1 MSGHTGYIP
10 SGLLVY
16 LFVSSML
23 NKAKSSRVKKSGPI
37 MIFDATLFT
46 KAVIALGATGFSI
59 AAVYLVLTT
68 PGAALGVY
76 VFSGLAVVCSVA
88 FPSTISITKEGVQE
102 HQWWGKSIILNWRDI
117 QKIEYHKGPSTTVLF
132 GSDGRKI
139 AHSGFH
145 RDPETFQNEC
155 LKHTHLKLVTSNF

>member
-1 MSGHTGYIP
+1 MSGHTSYIP

-23 NKAKSSRVKKSGPI
+23 NKAKSSRVKESGSV

-46 KAVIALGATGFSI
+46 KTVIALGAIGFSI
-59 AAVYLVLTT
+59 SSVYLALTT
-68 PGAALGVY
+68 PNAALGVS
-76 VFSGLAVVCSVA
+76 VFSGLAVICTIA
-88 FPSTISITKEGVQE
+88 FPSTIVMTKEGVQE
-102 HQWWGKSIILNWRDI
+102 HQWWRKSIILNWKDI
-117 QKIEYHKGPSTTVLF
+117 QKIEYHKGPSTTVLL
-132 GSDGRKI
+132 GLNGRKI

-145 RDPETFQNEC
+145 RDPETFQSEC

>member
-1 MSGHTGYIP
+1 MSRHTSYIP

-16 LFVSSML
+16 FFVSSML

-46 KAVIALGATGFSI
+46 KAVVALGAIGFSI
-59 AAVYLVLTT
+59 GSVYLVLTT
-68 PGAALGVY
+68 PSAALGVY
-76 VFSGLAVVCSVA
+76 VFSGLAVMCSIA

-102 HQWWGKSIILNWRDI
+102 NRWWGKSIILNWRDI
-117 QKIEYHKGPSTTVLF
+117 QKIEYHKGPSTTVLV
-132 GSDGRKI
+132 GPDGRKI

-145 RDPETFQNEC
+145 RDPDTFQSEC

>member
-23 NKAKSSRVKKSGPI
+23 NKAKSSRVKRSGPT

-46 KAVIALGATGFSI
+46 KAVIGLGAIGCTIASI
-59 AAVYLVLTT
+59 YLVWAV
-68 PGAALGVY
+68 PGSGLGVF
-76 VFSGLAVVCSVA
+76 VFSALAVMCSIA
-88 FPSTISITKEGVQE
+88 FPSIISITEEGVQE
-102 HQWWGKSIILNWRDI
+102 HQWWRKAILLNWGDI
-117 QKIEYHKGPSTTVLF
+117 QKIEYHKGPATTVLF
-132 GSDGRKI
+132 GLDGRKI

-145 RDPETFQNEC
+145 RDPKTFQSEC